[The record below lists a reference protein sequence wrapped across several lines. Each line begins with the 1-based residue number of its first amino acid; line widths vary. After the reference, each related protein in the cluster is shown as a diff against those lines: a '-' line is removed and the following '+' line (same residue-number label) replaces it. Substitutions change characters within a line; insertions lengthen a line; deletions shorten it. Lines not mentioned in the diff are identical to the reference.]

1 MRLLTKDVK
10 IVGYMRDS
18 DSSPENSAR
27 LKSHF
32 ELLELVLIFCD
43 LAINVRNETIFEDS
57 LPW

>member
-10 IVGYMRDS
+10 IVEYTRDS
-18 DSSPENSAR
+18 DSSLENSAR

-32 ELLELVLIFCD
+32 ELLELVLVFCD
-43 LAINVRNETIFEDS
+43 LAINVGNETIFEDS